1 MADAAVGIP
10 ATPRTQVHRYPH
22 RAVYERAVIN
32 AILDEGIV
40 CHVGLAT
47 NKGYPVVIPL
57 AYGRSGDTLYL
68 HGSAASRLFR
78 GSRSDGVEICATVT
92 IVDGIVVA
100 RSTYNTDL
108 NYRSVVVIGKA
119 LEVTDEQEKRAGL
132 DALVDH
138 ILPGRSTQARRPT
151 ASELKST
158 MLLALPLDESSA
170 KVRTGWTNDDEA
182 DHALEIWAG
191 VVPLNTVAGPAV
203 ADPGLGYEMSP
214 PESVTPYVRGSG

>member
-1 MADAAVGIP
+1 MAEQAVGTP
-10 ATPRTQVHRYPH
+10 ASPRTQVHRYPH
-22 RAVYERAVIN
+22 RAVYERSVID

-47 NKGYPVVIPL
+47 DKGFPVVIPL

-78 GSRSDGVEICATVT
+78 GSRSEGVEICATVT

-119 LEVTDEQEKRAGL
+119 VEVTDEQEKRAGL
-132 DALVDH
+132 DALVNH
-138 ILPGRSTQARRPT
+138 ILPGRSTQARPPT

-158 MLLALPLDESSA
+158 MLLALPLTEASA
-170 KVRTGWTNDDEA
+170 KVRTGWTNDDEE
-182 DHALEIWAG
+182 DLSLEVWAG
-191 VVPLNTVAGPAV
+191 VVPLRTIAEPALP
-203 ADPGLGYEMSP
+203 DPGLTFELSP
-214 PESVTPYVRGSG
+214 PQSVTPYVR

>member
-1 MADAAVGIP
+1 MAGKAVGKP

-22 RAVYERAVIN
+22 RAVYERGVIN

-47 NKGYPVVIPL
+47 DKGYPVVIPL

-68 HGSAASRLFR
+68 HGSAASRLFK
-78 GSRSDGVEICATVT
+78 GSRREGVEICATVT

-108 NYRSVVVIGKA
+108 NYRSVVVIGTA
-119 LEVTDEQEKRAGL
+119 VEVTDEQEKRAGL

-138 ILPGRSTQARRPT
+138 ILPGRSTQARPPT
-151 ASELKST
+151 DAELKST
-158 MLLALPLDESSA
+158 MLLALPLEESSA
-170 KVRTGWTNDDEA
+170 MTPTTLFRS
-182 DHALEIWAG
+182 
-191 VVPLNTVAGPAV
+191 GPASCPC
-203 ADPGLGYEMSP
+203 APSP
-214 PESVTPYVRGSG
+214 NRQCPIQDSRST

>member
-1 MADAAVGIP
+1 MADRAVGS
-10 ATPRTQVHRYPH
+10 AASARSQVHRYPH
-22 RAVYERAVIN
+22 RAVYERSVIN

-47 NKGYPVVIPL
+47 DKGHPVVIPL

-78 GSRSDGVEICATVT
+78 GSRREGVEICATVT

-119 LEVTDEQEKRAGL
+119 VEVTDEEEKRAGL

-138 ILPGRSTQARRPT
+138 ILPGRSSQARPPT
-151 ASELKST
+151 VSELRST

-170 KVRTGWTNDDEA
+170 KVRTGWTNDDEE

-191 VVPLNTVAGPAV
+191 VVPLRTV
-203 ADPGLGYEMSP
+203 ADPAMPDPGLAFELSP
-214 PESVTPYVRGSG
+214 PESVTPYVR

>member
-1 MADAAVGIP
+1 MAEQAVGTP
-10 ATPRTQVHRYPH
+10 ASPRTQVHRYPH
-22 RAVYERAVIN
+22 RAVYERSVID

-47 NKGYPVVIPL
+47 DKGFPVVIPL

-78 GSRSDGVEICATVT
+78 GSRSEGVEICATVT

-119 LEVTDEQEKRAGL
+119 VEVTDEQEKRAGL
-132 DALVDH
+132 DALVNH
-138 ILPGRSTQARRPT
+138 ILPGRSTQARPPT

-158 MLLALPLDESSA
+158 MLLALPLTEASA
-170 KVRTGWTNDDEA
+170 KVRTGWTNDDEE
-182 DHALEIWAG
+182 DLSLEVWAG
-191 VVPLNTVAGPAV
+191 VVPLRTIAEPALP
-203 ADPGLGYEMSP
+203 DPGLTFELSP
-214 PESVTPYVRGSG
+214 PESVTPYVR

>member
-1 MADAAVGIP
+1 MADAAAGTP

-22 RAVYERAVIN
+22 RAVYERSVIN

-47 NKGYPVVIPL
+47 DAGYPVVIPL
-57 AYGRSGDTLYL
+57 AYGRSVDTLYL
-68 HGSAASRLFR
+68 HGSAASRLFK
-78 GSRSDGVEICATVT
+78 GARSEGVEICATVT

-119 LEVTDEQEKRAGL
+119 VEVTDEEEKRAGL

-158 MLLALPLDESSA
+158 MLLALPLTESSA

-182 DHALEIWAG
+182 DHSLEIWAG
-191 VVPLNTVAGPAV
+191 VVPLHTVAEPALP
-203 ADPGLGYEMSP
+203 DPGLAFELSP
-214 PESVTPYVRGSG
+214 PESVTPYVR